1 MVAKWQQQYKEEIS
15 MAAGLAPKQKRLA
28 EEFTIGLAVG

>member
-15 MAAGLAPKQKRLA
+15 IAAGLAPKQKQLA
-28 EEFTIGLAVG
+28 KEFTMGRAVG